1 MKKISILGSTGSIG
15 TQALSVVENL
25 NMSVNALTAHQ
36 NIKLLEQQV
45 RKFSPEFVVVTDHEA
60 YKEAKISL
68 NDTSTKLLFGMDSV
82 CEVAAMQNNDV
93 VLNSLVGMRGLKPT
107 MCAIESGIDVALANK
122 ETLVTGGK
130 LVTDAVKK
138 HNVKLL
144 PVDSEHSAIFQ
155 CLQGSAENHI
165 NKIILTASGGPFFG
179 KTYEELETVTVKDA
193 LNHPNW
199 SMGAKITVDSAT
211 LMNKG
216 LELIEAVWLFDKTP
230 EDIEIVVHRES
241 IIHSLIEYD
250 DFSVMAQ
257 LGVPD
262 MKIPIQY
269 ALTYPER
276 KECNVGRLNLSQ
288 VGRLSFYQPDED
300 TFKCLSACKKA
311 ITLGGLYPT
320 YVNGANEKAVELFLG
335 GKIGFNDIGRIV
347 CAAVDEIKTN
357 PAEYTIDDIYTA
369 DAEARSFAENYL

>member
-1 MKKISILGSTGSIG
+1 MKKIAILGSTGSIG
-15 TQALSVVENL
+15 TQALRVAENL
-25 NMSVNALTAHQ
+25 GFNVTALTAHK
-36 NIKLLEQQV
+36 NINLLEQQV
-45 RKFSPEFVVVTDHEA
+45 RKFSPAVAVVTDA
-60 YKEAKISL
+60 QSYKDAQIRLK
-68 NDTSTKLLFGMDSV
+68 DTSVKLMYGMDSV
-82 CEVAAMQNNDV
+82 CEVASSNSNDV

-107 MCAIESGIDVALANK
+107 MCAIEAGVDVALANK

-130 LVTDAVKK
+130 LVMDAVKK
-138 HNVKLL
+138 HNVQLL

-155 CLQGSAENHI
+155 CMQGRANNNI
-165 NKIILTASGGPFFG
+165 NKIILTASGGPFFN
-179 KTYEELETVTVKDA
+179 KSYDELEKVTVKEA

-216 LELIEAVWLFDKTP
+216 LELIEAVWLFDKAP
-230 EDIEIVVHRES
+230 NDIEIVVHRES

-269 ALTYPER
+269 ALTYPKRTTCE
-276 KECNVGRLNLSQ
+276 
-288 VGRLSFYQPDED
+288 VGRLSLSKVKNLSFYEPDED
-300 TFKCLSACKKA
+300 TFKCLSACKSA
-311 ITLGGLYPT
+311 ISKGGLYPT
-320 YVNGANEKAVELFLG
+320 YVNGANEKAVELFLD

-347 CAAVDEIKTN
+347 FAAVEEIKDN
-357 PAEYTIDDIYTA
+357 RAEYTIEDIYTA
-369 DAEARSFAENYL
+369 DAVAREFAENYL